1 VTVAEA
7 HAICPK
13 CGATPAA
20 SACPK
25 CGLATDKMAAF
36 ARKLDEDVP
45 SVVRAAW
52 DALAT
57 AWDDDDRHAA
67 FMRVVV
73 DENAFAWAAQQYRE
87 KKPDPRAEKMLAR
100 VRKAAEARL
109 VASAS
114 ARPEPKNVF
123 NSVKLLLG
131 GAVLMVVALLL
142 ILQFL
147 KGKQHAEQPA
157 KAPTQKVR

>member
-1 VTVAEA
+1 MTFAEA
-7 HAICPK
+7 HTTCPK

-25 CGLATDKMAAF
+25 CGLATDKMEAF
-36 ARKLDEDVP
+36 AHKLDEDVP
-45 SVVRAAW
+45 ADVRAAW
-52 DALAT
+52 DALAI
-57 AWDDDDRHAA
+57 AWDDDARHAA

-73 DENAFAWAAQQYRE
+73 DGNAFAWAAQQYRA
-87 KKPDPRAEKMLAR
+87 KKPDPRAEMMLAR

-114 ARPEPKNVF
+114 ARPAPKTVF
-123 NSVKLLLG
+123 HSVKLLLG

-147 KGKQHAEQPA
+147 KGKQQAEKPV